1 MNSLLR
7 LKGMS
12 LNKGHFHEGEIEWMH
27 PRPKQKL
34 KDEHVEAIEAEIHEK
49 VEDHISTSQ

>member
-1 MNSLLR
+1 
-7 LKGMS
+7 
-12 LNKGHFHEGEIEWMH
+12 MH
-27 PRPKQKL
+27 PHLNQKL